1 MAKTVLQIGQAVALK
16 IGIEQPSEIFGA
28 NNRED
33 KELFAAIEDAAI
45 DLAQEYEWQLLRKI
59 HTITGDGATLTHA
72 LPADFLSVLKDV
84 QMYTSEFQTALSFV
98 ENPDDWLRYDVQSYD
113 FVINVWTVYQDQVH
127 TKPALATGV
136 TGKYWYMSGLLW
148 LDTSDSSAPNSEITA
163 DDDTFRLDDK
173 ALELGAI
180 YKYRQNKGQPYAEEM
195 ADYEKRKAV
204 LIGKEPK
211 KVYRSKP
218 RIGRGVQLSYPEAVS
233 DA

>member
-1 MAKTVLQIGQAVALK
+1 MPLTVLEIGKEVALK
-16 IGIEQPSEIFGA
+16 IGISQPSAVFGST
-28 NNRED
+28 NRED
-33 KELFAAIEDAAI
+33 VELLRAIKDAAL
-45 DLAQEYEWQLLRKI
+45 DLAQLHEWQLLRKI
-59 HTITGDGATLTHA
+59 ATITGDGSTLTHS
-72 LPADFLSVLKDV
+72 LPSDFLHVLADV
-84 QMYTSEFQTALSFV
+84 QMYTSEFQTALTFV

-113 FVINVWTVYQDQVH
+113 FVVNVWTVYQDLVH
-127 TKPALATGV
+127 TKPALGSSV
-136 TGKYWYMSGLLW
+136 TGKYWYMSDLLW
-148 LDTSDSSAPNSEITA
+148 LDTDGTTTKNAIAA
-163 DDDTFRLDDK
+163 DDDTFRLDDD
-173 ALELGAI
+173 ALILGAA